1 VRRTSASSHRD
12 DGRRHDRELLRLA
25 LPALGALAAEPLFLM
40 ADSAIIGRLGTS
52 ELAGLSVASAVL
64 LNAVLL
70 CIFLSYGT
78 TAVVARR
85 AGSGDLRGALASG
98 IDGIWLGLGI
108 GVTLGAVGLALAPV
122 LVAALGAS
130 ESATPHALTYL
141 RLSCL
146 GLPSMLVVLASTG
159 VLRGLQDTR
168 TPLIATGLAAAAN
181 VPLNLFLVYPA
192 GLGVAGSAIGTVLAQ
207 TGAAASLTWV
217 VVRRARSHGAPL
229 RPDGA
234 GILTTATANVPI
246 LARTVLLRVVLL
258 VMTFVAA
265 TMGDAPLASH
275 QIAFTMWY
283 LLSIPPEAFAIAG
296 QAMVGHVLGASD
308 AEAARAVTRRA
319 MAWGVGTG
327 LVAAVLLVAAR
338 PVYVP
343 LFTEDPAVRDL
354 VWSLAVVVAAT
365 QPIGAAVYVLDAILI
380 GAGDGRFLAW
390 SMLWAV
396 LVFLP
401 LAAVVLATDAGVIAL
416 WCALGGWLLARQVAM
431 LLRYRSSAWLRLGPS
446 AA

>member
-1 VRRTSASSHRD
+1 M
-12 DGRRHDRELLRLA
+12 
-25 LPALGALAAEPLFLM
+25 PALGALAAEPLFLL
-40 ADSAIIGRLGTS
+40 ADSAIVGRLGTP
-52 ELAGLSVASAVL
+52 ELAGLAVASAVL
-64 LNAVLL
+64 LNAVFL
-70 CIFLSYGT
+70 CIFLAYGT
-78 TAVVARR
+78 TAAVARR
-85 AGSGDLRGALASG
+85 AGAGDLRGALARG
-98 IDGIWLGLGI
+98 VDGVWLGIAVGVVLG
-108 GVTLGAVGLALAPV
+108 GLGLALAPL
-122 LVAALGAS
+122 LVAALGAP

-141 RLSCL
+141 RISCL

-168 TPLIATGLAAAAN
+168 TPLIATGLAAAGN
-181 VPLNLFLVYPA
+181 VPLNLVLVHTA
-192 GLGVAGSAIGTVLAQ
+192 GLGVAGSAIGTLLAQ
-207 TGAAASLTWV
+207 TGAAAWMASV
-217 VVRRARSHGAPL
+217 VVRRARAHGTPL
-229 RPDGA
+229 RPDGP
-234 GILTTATANVPI
+234 GILATATGSLPI

-275 QIAFTMWY
+275 QIAFTLWY
-283 LLSIPPEAFAIAG
+283 LLAIPPEAFAIAG

-308 AEAARAVTRRA
+308 AVAARAVARRA
-319 MAWGVGTG
+319 MVWGVGTG
-327 LVAAVLLVAAR
+327 LVAAVLLVLAR

-354 VWSLAVVVAAT
+354 IWSLAVIVAAT

-390 SMLWAV
+390 SMLWAL

-401 LAAVVLATDAGVIAL
+401 LAATVLFTDAGVLAL
-416 WCALGGWLLARQVAM
+416 WWALGGWLLARQVAM
-431 LLRYRSSAWLRLGPS
+431 LLRYRSTAWLRLGPS